1 MHNHKESLNIVI
13 DASWIADR
21 NFTGQITG
29 GALRVV
35 VEFLNQLKNHP
46 EHNFYLTYQGFLP
59 EDFENLNSFRT
70 KHLNYPNIHV
80 AAVKF
85 DFLRFKTLRNVFIK
99 SYRYFPIAS
108 FFCSVPKNILN
119 KTDIYY
125 SPVDAFPRTIRKNKK
140 LIKFFTALD
149 LIPLIKPD
157 FSVQFKEYTKKLYNS
172 LPNDTFILAISEN
185 TKRDILKYRPDIN
198 PDKISITYLGASGS
212 FKHIL
217 DKDRIH
223 SFLEKHSLLDN
234 GYYLTINAIAKYKN
248 FEFILDNFVEFCH
261 EQGNNDV
268 RLVVVGLSR
277 DGSYKE
283 QLVRKY
289 GSNNQIIF
297 LHNLSDED
305 LTLLYNGARA
315 FLYMSHYEGFG
326 LPILEAMQCGTPV
339 ICSNSSS
346 IPEVIGEA
354 GLTCDPSDSI
364 AFKMHL
370 KETSSNDTL
379 LEVLREKGLIQSKK
393 FSWEIYSARV
403 IAEFEK
409 VTKSNKIS

>member
-1 MHNHKESLNIVI
+1 MHKQSKKLNIVI

-29 GALRVV
+29 GALRVI

-46 EHNFYLTYQGFLP
+46 NHNFYLTYQGFLP
-59 EDFENLNSFRT
+59 EDFEKLSSFIIE
-70 KHLNYPNIHV
+70 HLNYPNVHI

-85 DFLRFKTLRNVFIK
+85 DFLRNKILRNLFIK
-99 SYRYFPIAS
+99 SYRYFPLAS
-108 FFCSVPKNILN
+108 LFSSVPRSILN

-125 SPVDAFPRTIRKNKK
+125 STVDAIPRTIRKNKK
-140 LIKFFTALD
+140 IIKFFTALD

-157 FSVQFKEYTKKLYNS
+157 FSTQFRQYTKKLYDS
-172 LPNDTFILAISEN
+172 LPNDAFILAISEN
-185 TKRDILKYRPDIN
+185 TKRDILKYRPDIK
-198 PDKISITYLGASGS
+198 PKMIAITYLGASDS

-217 DKDRIH
+217 DKDRIN
-223 SFLEKHSLLDN
+223 SFLENHSLSVK
-234 GYYLTINAIAKYKN
+234 GYFLTINAIAKYKN
-248 FEFILDNFVEFCH
+248 FEFILDNFVEFCD
-261 EQGNNDV
+261 EQANSDV
-268 RLVVVGLSR
+268 KLVVVVLSR
-277 DGSYKE
+277 ERAYKD
-283 QLVRKY
+283 QLVKKY

-305 LTLLYNGARA
+305 LTMLYNGARA

-339 ICSNSSS
+339 ICSDSSS

-354 GLTCDPSDSI
+354 GLTCDPSDSF

-370 KETSSNDTL
+370 KNTTSNDNL

-393 FSWEIYSARV
+393 FSWEIYGARV
-403 IAEFEK
+403 VAEFEK
-409 VTKSNKIS
+409 VTKYYKIS